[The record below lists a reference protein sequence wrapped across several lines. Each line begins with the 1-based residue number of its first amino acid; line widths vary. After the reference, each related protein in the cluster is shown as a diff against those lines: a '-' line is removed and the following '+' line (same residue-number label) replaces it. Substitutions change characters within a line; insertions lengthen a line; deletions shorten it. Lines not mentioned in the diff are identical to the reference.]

1 MFGREAGNLVE
12 YIKSLPTGK
21 LPEKNKQKKKSKQG
35 FLSWFDLF
43 RLALFSFHK
52 FLQQLFLVVR

>member
-12 YIKSLPTGK
+12 YIKSLLTGK
-21 LPEKNKQKKKSKQG
+21 LPEKNKQKKSKQG
-35 FLSWFDLF
+35 FISWFDLF